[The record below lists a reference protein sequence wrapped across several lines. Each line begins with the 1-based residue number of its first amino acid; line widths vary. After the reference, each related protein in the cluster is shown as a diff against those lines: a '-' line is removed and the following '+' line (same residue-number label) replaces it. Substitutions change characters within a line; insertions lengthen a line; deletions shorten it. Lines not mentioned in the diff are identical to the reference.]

1 MKLPF
6 VPLSASGCRWR
17 SPVLHPLAPRVG
29 RDGSPA
35 GSAASFAAD
44 TGDSL
49 IPIAETEA
57 PNAQSGNS
65 SLHSSPVLCRTLED
79 RHYRPT
85 TQHSPRCRAP
95 CLADRLVSSGTGPAP
110 LHYRSLRR
118 VCSVHLTE
126 LSPTTGYADFSDGPR
141 SRLHRK
147 RCADAARSGSLPP
160 RANGSVSATV
170 SVFRRA

>member
-17 SPVLHPLAPRVG
+17 SPVLHPLASRVG

-35 GSAASFAAD
+35 ASAASFAAD

-85 TQHSPRCRAP
+85 TQHSPRCCAP

-110 LHYRSLRR
+110 LHYRSLCR
-118 VCSVHLTE
+118 VCILDYGLRGFFRWSAIAATPEALCSCGA
-126 LSPTTGYADFSDGPR
+126 LWLACARCDG
-141 SRLHRK
+141 K
-147 RCADAARSGSLPP
+147 RFCDCA
-160 RANGSVSATV
+160 
-170 SVFRRA
+170 